1 MNTTKFKSTV
11 TKGNN
16 KGAGF
21 IRIPLQIRDK
31 FCVRNQY
38 KATINSK
45 IEYYCKIRDYRGKG
59 IFVPIEINVKN
70 KLYKK
75 VVEVELQKIDGF
87 YTKIGSEGRIYIPN
101 SYNLKNGDIISIS
114 VKINGKK
121 SIKYPRIYLREKDN
135 TQELIFYLNNSLY
148 NKEAIIKVNGIF
160 QKNKLVSSK
169 HIFNKLLKNFDFAE
183 IETNKIIVYYASRV
197 PIIIN
202 NNIDIKNLAHYLG
215 CYFADGTK
223 KGNDWGICA
232 STFEQ
237 AAYFI
242 NKHKEIISDPN
253 IIPSITCTTNEIRD
267 IEKLKEELI
276 SIWSKKLDLNIE
288 NRRVRIIKTK
298 TEYASNRGPYGSL
311 SMKEHRQLTQIYYN
325 RLLKYLFN
333 CIIKEP
339 NKNLATDFICG
350 TMEGDGCLNS
360 KKHGHIIITTN
371 TNEIKIL
378 KEICDKSHLVSSIR
392 FWKGKK
398 NRIDLVI
405 GSLQIIKNI
414 SILKDKLFKYY
425 PKRRKILKE
434 RLAQTGCARFLLGKS
449 KKTSNWLIGQLNNY
463 RILDGKGKLTEFGR
477 KIQKDLKEFLF
488 SKD

>member
-1 MNTTKFKSTV
+1 MNTTKYKCTV
-11 TKGNN
+11 TKGNDR
-16 KGAGF
+16 GAGF
-21 IRIPLQIRDK
+21 IRIPLQIRNK
-31 FCVRNQY
+31 FCIKDQY

-45 IEYYCKIRDYRGKG
+45 IRYYCKIRDYRGKG
-59 IFVPIEINVKN
+59 IFVPVEINVKN
-70 KLYKK
+70 RLYKK
-75 VVEVELQKIDGF
+75 EVDVELEKIDGF
-87 YTKIGSEGRIYIPN
+87 YTKVGSDGRIYVPN
-101 SYNLKNGDIISIS
+101 TYPLKKGDIISIS
-114 VKINGKK
+114 IKINGEKL
-121 SIKYPRIYLREKDN
+121 IKYPKIYLRKKKN
-135 TQELIFYLNNSLY
+135 TKELIFYLDKSFY
-148 NKEAIIKVNGIF
+148 NKEVIIKVDIIL
-160 QKNKLVSSK
+160 QKNKLVNSK

-183 IETNKIIVYYASRV
+183 IETNKIIVYYGNRV
-197 PIIIN
+197 PIMVN

-232 STFEQ
+232 STFKQ
-237 AAYFI
+237 ADYFI
-242 NKHKEIISDPN
+242 NKHKEIISNPN
-253 IIPSITCTTNEIRD
+253 IIPSITCTAYNIRN

-276 SIWSKKLDLNIE
+276 SIWSKKLDLNIKGKS
-288 NRRVRIIKTK
+288 VRIIKTE

-325 RLLKYLFN
+325 RLLKYLFD
-333 CIIKEP
+333 CIIKES
-339 NKNLATDFICG
+339 NKDLATDFICG
-350 TMEGDGCLNS
+350 AMEGDGCLNS

-371 TNEIKIL
+371 INEIKIL
-378 KEICDKSHLVSSIR
+378 KEICDKSHFISSIR

-405 GSLQIIKNI
+405 GSLQITKNI

-449 KKTSNWLIGQLNNY
+449 KKTSNWLIGKLKTY
-463 RILDGKGKLTEFGR
+463 EILDSKGNLTKFGK
-477 KIQKDLKEFLF
+477 KIQKDLKEFLL